1 MTQHRSDDPDR
12 PFFAT
17 AARGT
22 EGVLRDEL
30 RELRIPGVKATRGG
44 VHFGGG
50 LASAIRV
57 CIHSRVAVRV
67 LWRQRVFEARDPG
80 ELYEG
85 VAGVEW
91 ERVLDAGKTLAVDA
105 MVRNAPSTHSV
116 FVAQRVKDAIVDR
129 LRERQGERPS
139 VDLRD
144 PDVRVV
150 VHWVRSEVRVLID
163 VAGASLH
170 ARGWRSEAGE
180 APLRETLAAAMLRL
194 SGWDRRSPL
203 IDPMCGAGTLAIEA
217 AQWARGIA
225 PGIARPRLALERWSS
240 HDQSQRELLT
250 TLREE
255 ARQNVLPAAQCPPIL
270 AHDIDDRVLGI
281 ARSNAARA
289 GVGLELEFARA
300 DARRIAPRLGAAWL
314 VTNPPYGERIEG
326 APGLDL
332 ELAQAFRALSG
343 YRVCVLARDRG
354 LPRAMQRRPILE
366 HPLWNGPLECRLCCW
381 QL

>member
-1 MTQHRSDDPDR
+1 MTQHRNDDPER

-44 VHFGGG
+44 VHFGGA

-57 CIHSRVAVRV
+57 CMYSRVAVRV
-67 LWRQRVFEARDPG
+67 LWRQQVFEARDPA
-80 ELYEG
+80 ELYDG
-85 VAGVEW
+85 VATVEW
-91 ERVLDAGKTLAVDA
+91 ERVLDGSKTLCVDA
-105 MVRNAPSTHSV
+105 MVRDAPSTHSV

-129 LRERQGERPS
+129 LRERQGVRPN

-225 PGIARPRLALERWSS
+225 PGLGRARLGLERWSS
-240 HDQSQRELLT
+240 HDDGERALLRN
-250 TLREE
+250 LREE
-255 ARQNVLPAAQCPPIL
+255 ARQNALPASESPPII
-270 AHDIDDRVLGI
+270 AQDIDERVLAI
-281 ARSNAARA
+281 ARSNAVRA
-289 GVGLELEFARA
+289 GVQVEFARA
-300 DARRIAPRLGAAWL
+300 DARRVAPVLGAAWL

-332 ELAQAFRALSG
+332 ELAQAFRALRG

-366 HPLWNGPLECRLCCW
+366 HPLWNGPLECRMCCW

>member
-50 LASAIRV
+50 LANAVRA

-91 ERVLDAGKTLAVDA
+91 ERVLDPRKTLAVDA
-105 MVRNAPSTHSV
+105 MVRDAPSTHSV

-129 LRERQGERPS
+129 LRERQGARPS

-225 PGIARPRLALERWSS
+225 PGLARPRLALERWSS
-240 HDQSQRELLT
+240 HDQSQREWLSA
-250 TLREE
+250 LREE
-255 ARQNVLPAAQCPPIL
+255 ARQSVRPASECPPIL
-270 AHDIDDRVLGI
+270 AHDIDERVLSI

-289 GVGLELEFARA
+289 GVGLELARA
-300 DARRIAPRLGAAWL
+300 DARRITPRFGAAWL

-326 APGLDL
+326 AAGLDL
-332 ELAQAFRALSG
+332 ELAQAFRTLRG
-343 YRVCVLARDRG
+343 HRVCVLARDRG

>member
-1 MTQHRSDDPDR
+1 
-12 PFFAT
+12 
-17 AARGT
+17 
-22 EGVLRDEL
+22 L

-50 LASAIRV
+50 LASAVRV
-57 CIHSRVAVRV
+57 CLYSRVAVRV
-67 LWRQRVFEARDPG
+67 LWRQHVFEARDPG

-85 VAGVEW
+85 VANVEW
-91 ERVLDAGKTLAVDA
+91 ERVLDAGKTLCVDA
-105 MVRNAPSTHSV
+105 MVRDAPSTHSV

-163 VAGASLH
+163 VAGVSLH

-240 HDQSQRELLT
+240 HDASQRQLLAG
-250 TLREE
+250 LREE
-255 ARQNVLPAAQCPPIL
+255 ARHNVLPASECPPIL
-270 AHDIDDRVLGI
+270 AQDVDERVLGL

-289 GVGLELEFARA
+289 GVQIELARA
-300 DARRIAPRLGAAWL
+300 DARRIAARPGPVWL

-332 ELAQAFRALSG
+332 ELARAFRALRG
-343 YRVCVLARDRG
+343 YRVCVLARDRA